1 MGREAV
7 SLEGRSAFV
16 TGAARGIGLAVA
28 RALHERG
35 AAVALADIDREG
47 AAAAAEA
54 LDRAPAVGLE
64 LDVRDRASFG
74 PPWRIPGGGSGRSAS
89 SSTTPP

>member
-47 AAAAAEA
+47 AAAGVGRRPHREPGAT
-54 LDRAPAVGLE
+54 LDLN
-64 LDVRDRASFG
+64 
-74 PPWRIPGGGSGRSAS
+74 GGAFMR
-89 SSTTPP
+89 